1 MCPSLDSSRAFTLAE
16 RDGERGV
23 LSTPGTVLNPPHT
36 HTRGGKGWSLR
47 PVPPA
52 KACDDDVR
60 FRIHFD
66 FTRLVNWAE
75 SSRLPPLIMVPVF
88 LRKLCMVSGEEEV
101 RFRVKFEKFCDVKV
115 KRSDVLYARVT
126 DGVSVSDQD
135 QDRFRQIR
143 Q

>member
-1 MCPSLDSSRAFTLAE
+1 
-16 RDGERGV
+16 
-23 LSTPGTVLNPPHT
+23 
-36 HTRGGKGWSLR
+36 
-47 PVPPA
+47 
-52 KACDDDVR
+52 
-60 FRIHFD
+60 
-66 FTRLVNWAE
+66 
-75 SSRLPPLIMVPVF
+75 
-88 LRKLCMVSGEEEV
+88 MVSGEEEEEEV